1 MNNNKVLV
9 VIAAIV
15 IMVAVFISVNATP
28 KSQPEPTST
37 GDTTLTVDTTPAF
50 ELESYQDTID
60 AYNLQPATVN
70 IQN

>member
-1 MNNNKVLV
+1 MRNSKTLV
-9 VIAAIV
+9 VIAAV
-15 IMVAVFISVNATP
+15 IILVAFLAVLNFAP
-28 KSQPEPTST
+28 KSQPAASST
-37 GDTTLTVDTTPAF
+37 GDTTLTVDATPTL

>member
-1 MNNNKVLV
+1 MKDNKVLV

-15 IMVAVFISVNATP
+15 ILVAIFALFNTAP
-28 KSQPEPTST
+28 KSQPAASST
-37 GDTTLTVDTTPAF
+37 GDTTLTVDTTPTL